1 MFGKRNLFPSPRC
14 YLEMPRARLDLSR
27 SPTKAY
33 YSQRYTCVAFLG
45 NADATR
51 QLRATR
57 DRLSRECRSFVVLLA
72 VTTAD
77 GPKRSGLYP
86 LSRIGEL
93 LKVEAFC
100 FSCTGFSVFEYNM
113 LDVR

>member
-1 MFGKRNLFPSPRC
+1 MFGKRDLFPSPRC

-51 QLRATR
+51 QLRAAPIGSAESAAPL
-57 DRLSRECRSFVVLLA
+57 LSYSPSRPPMAQKGLVFI
-72 VTTAD
+72 
-77 GPKRSGLYP
+77 LYP
-86 LSRIGEL
+86 G
-93 LKVEAFC
+93 
-100 FSCTGFSVFEYNM
+100 
-113 LDVR
+113 